1 MKITVPETL
10 KDITLLQFQ
19 KYNELIKREDLSD
32 VELNRRKIYIFTGL
46 DYASVANIKQYD
58 AKEIL
63 ETIDNALNL
72 TVEFEPTFTM
82 GDIEFGFIPNLDDI
96 TQGEFIDIS
105 SYGTD
110 IESMHKLMAVLFRP
124 IKKKDLVGNY
134 EIIPYEGTKQY
145 ATIMK
150 AMPMSIVQGAL
161 VFFSNL
167 ASELVNYTQK
177 YMGEEQAREVQRQTI
192 FKNGGGMLQL
202 MNWLKERFGK
212 SRAYSG

>member
-32 VELNRRKIYIFTGL
+32 VELNRRKIHLFTGL
-46 DYASVANIKQYD
+46 DYNSVSNIKQFD

-110 IESMHKLMAVLFRP
+110 VETLHNLMAVLFRP
-124 IKKKDLVGNY
+124 IKKKDLLGNY

-167 ASELVNYTQK
+167 ASELVNYTQRFMK
-177 YMGEEQAREVQRQTI
+177 EEQAKGVLLRI
-192 FKNGGGMLQL
+192 ILLNGGGMRLL
-202 MNWLKERFGK
+202 KNWLKERFGR